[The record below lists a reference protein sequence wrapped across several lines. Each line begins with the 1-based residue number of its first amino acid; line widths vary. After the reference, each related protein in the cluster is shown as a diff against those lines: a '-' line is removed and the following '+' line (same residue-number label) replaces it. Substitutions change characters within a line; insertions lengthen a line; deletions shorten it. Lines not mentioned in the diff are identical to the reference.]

1 MNMMKRLAM
10 TGTVLAG
17 TLLLLGVSSNVA
29 IDSGKSEKD
38 ITAMAIQMTDFPTS
52 LTAEATAEAAA
63 DLDTGTTDFVTG
75 LAADLTAGLT
85 SGFGAGLPD
94 NVSGEK
100 EDESEY
106 ANLAI
111 AHVTNYV
118 NVRTEPTTES
128 SIIGKIPNGAVAT
141 VLEIAGNENDWF
153 KITSGKVEGYIKSE
167 YFYYGEEASA
177 VIEDYIT
184 RYAVV
189 LADRLNV
196 REQPEITSKRIGYI
210 DNGEKAKIVDCQGE
224 WVQVQ
229 YGQKTGYVAS
239 EYITVTEEFAYAKTL
254 EEILAEEE
262 ARRKLEERAK
272 ASETQ
277 ASENTTITVRPPSNN
292 YASNSELRSAIVD
305 YSMQFLGNKYVHGGN
320 SLVTGTD
327 CSGFTSLIY
336 AEFGYALSRTPAGQ
350 LSGAGRGIDYSEIQ
364 PGDIICYGKSK
375 CTHVA
380 LYIGDGQI
388 IHAANSKKG
397 VVIYEADYDN
407 ILGVRNVID

>member
-38 ITAMAIQMTDFPTS
+38 ITAIAIQMTDFPTS
-52 LTAEATAEAAA
+52 LTAEAAA

-85 SGFGAGLPD
+85 SEFGTGVSD

-292 YASNSELRSAIVD
+292 YASNSEIATAC
-305 YSMQFLGNKYVHGGN
+305 Y
-320 SLVTGTD
+320 
-327 CSGFTSLIY
+327 
-336 AEFGYALSRTPAGQ
+336 
-350 LSGAGRGIDYSEIQ
+350 GR
-364 PGDIICYGKSK
+364 ICYCG
-375 CTHVA
+375 
-380 LYIGDGQI
+380 LF
-388 IHAANSKKG
+388 HAVFG
-397 VVIYEADYDN
+397 
-407 ILGVRNVID
+407 